1 MIKQQGFSRALRL
14 LTPRDYKRV
23 FDNTRFRA
31 SKPTLLV
38 LAQPNDLPNGRLGLV
53 IAKKHVK
60 KAVQR
65 NQVKRIIRESF
76 RQHQAAL
83 EGLDFV
89 VLARPG
95 LAKVETLELRT
106 MIDELWARVI
116 KQRAKQTLAEPAGH
130 DDKGVDP
137 VH

>member
-1 MIKQQGFSRALRL
+1 M
-14 LTPRDYKRV
+14 

-31 SKPTLLV
+31 SKPTILV
-38 LAQPNDLPNGRLGLV
+38 LAQPNELPNGRLGLV

-76 RQHQAAL
+76 RQHQAEL
-83 EGLDFV
+83 EGLDLI

-95 LAKVETLELRT
+95 LAKVEPVELRT
-106 MIDELWARVI
+106 MVDELWSRLI
-116 KQRAKQTLAEPAGH
+116 KQRAKQPLPEPAGH

>member
-1 MIKQQGFSRALRL
+1 
-14 LTPRDYKRV
+14 V
-23 FDNTRFRA
+23 FEDTRFRA

-38 LAQPNDLPNGRLGLV
+38 LAQPNDLPNARLGLV

-76 RQHQAAL
+76 RQHQAEL
-83 EGLDFV
+83 EGLDIV
-89 VLARPG
+89 VLARAG
-95 LAKVETLELRT
+95 LAKVEPQTVRAML
-106 MIDELWARVI
+106 DEFWVRLV
-116 KQRAKQTLAEPAGH
+116 KQRAKQTQAEPSGH